1 MGVRLPVEMD
11 PPRIGG
17 SGLGGRGCAS
27 AGERGEKKHDGGGG
41 ETERQNRGW
50 NATANSKK

>member
-27 AGERGEKKHDGGGG
+27 VGERGEKKHERGGKRIQR
-41 ETERQNRGW
+41 EQDAECE
-50 NATANSKK
+50 S

>member
-11 PPRIGG
+11 APRIGG

-27 AGERGEKKHDGGGG
+27 AGEGGEKKHEGVGG
-41 ETERQNRGW
+41 ETESQNRVW
-50 NATANSKK
+50 NATANS